1 MTVAVEGPSPP
12 RLPLF
17 FFLPSLSV
25 GERQEVAPGPPY
37 ESACR
42 QERGWARRALAR
54 SPPPRT
60 PRRTQAIWPSRPPAL
75 PTDATPQHGL
85 AHLLHDSFGRARAAR
100 SVITSSLALP
110 PPPFGGVG
118 PSASSEDAML
128 PKRSQPL
135 SSPTARLW
143 QFTY

>member
-1 MTVAVEGPSPP
+1 MCLIYTGIRDIHRKQLFIDLCDRADDRRRGGSVSPCSSTCPLVLVRERRKVA
-12 RLPLF
+12 L
-17 FFLPSLSV
+17 
-25 GERQEVAPGPPY
+25 GPPY

-42 QERGWARRALAR
+42 QERGLARCAPAR

-60 PRRTQAIWPSRPPAL
+60 PRRAQAIQPSRPPAL

-110 PPPFGGVG
+110 PPPPLGGMTLCKLG
-118 PSASSEDAML
+118 
-128 PKRSQPL
+128 
-135 SSPTARLW
+135 
-143 QFTY
+143 